1 MRNSFH
7 ISYFHV
13 RWSVVIRW
21 CVILPVLSC
30 QKTTMEDLRYQSLK
44 PWKVDNIDLTHQFS
58 LSVLTDFRYQSIKI
72 TWLLPIF
79 IDWLLRAVLNSWL
92 VGAFTSHKSLRSQPS
107 VVRKGR
113 EDKIKE
119 ETRKRFLT
127 CLPFFSFVFLCGRLR
142 KQYFRWKSA
151 DLKTNFDGKR
161 LTQGYSTYGGSY

>member
-1 MRNSFH
+1 MP
-7 ISYFHV
+7 I
-13 RWSVVIRW
+13 
-21 CVILPVLSC
+21 
-30 QKTTMEDLRYQSLK
+30 KTKQQCRTYRYKSLK
-44 PWKVDNIDLTHQFS
+44 SWKIDNIDLTQQFS
-58 LSVLTDFRYQSIKI
+58 LSIFTDFRYQSIKI

-107 VVRKGR
+107 VVRKGI
-113 EDKIKE
+113 EDKRRNK
-119 ETRKRFLT
+119 KKVSY
-127 CLPFFSFVFLCGRLR
+127 LPAFFSFVFLCGRLR

>member
-1 MRNSFH
+1 MCNSFH
-7 ISYFHV
+7 ISDFYV

-30 QKTTMEDLRYQSLK
+30 QKTTMEDLRYQSLIK

-113 EDKIKE
+113 EDKRRNKKKVSYLPAFFFFCVFVRTSA
-119 ETRKRFLT
+119 ETI
-127 CLPFFSFVFLCGRLR
+127 FSLEISRSKNKFWREKVDSRL
-142 KQYFRWKSA
+142 
-151 DLKTNFDGKR
+151 
-161 LTQGYSTYGGSY
+161 